1 MGEGYLSSR
10 RNNRKSRGKLSL
22 LLFGFRLVFASS
34 TPPPPPAQLFPSIK
48 KEKENH
54 SQRITG
60 STEYNSFAWK
70 FERCP

>member
-10 RNNRKSRGKLSL
+10 RNKRKSRGKLSL
-22 LLFGFRLVFASS
+22 LLFGFRLVFASPT
-34 TPPPPPAQLFPSIK
+34 TPPPPKFFPSIK

-60 STEYNSFAWK
+60 NTEYNSFAWK